1 MRLDKLAENLGDQIE
16 LEWKSFLLRPEPKT
30 PNQEKFVEYTKSWL
44 NPDEQEPDADFNVW
58 ASNESQPSSSI
69 PAQVAH
75 KAVSALAPDR
85 ADDYHHRLLTAYF
98 TENRNISDATTL
110 LDLAEEIGIDR
121 EALES
126 VARDN
131 QESFTKMV
139 IDEHNNAIQSN
150 VTAVP
155 TVVFE
160 HAFAVPG
167 AQPVETY
174 ERLVERIAEKKAERS
189 PDS

>member
-1 MRLDKLAENLGDQIE
+1 MRLDKLAEKVGARITM
-16 LEWKSFLLRPEPKT
+16 EWKSFLLRVEPKT
-30 PNQEKFVEYTKSWL
+30 GDRDKFIEYTKSWL
-44 NPDEQEPDADFNVW
+44 NPGEQEPDANFTVW
-58 ASNESQPSSSI
+58 SSQASQPLSSV

-75 KAVSALAPDR
+75 KAVNAFAPEQ
-85 ADDYHHRLLTAYF
+85 ANDYHHRLLIAYF
-98 TENRNISDATTL
+98 TENQNIGDSDVL

-121 EALES
+121 VGLET
-126 VARDN
+126 VARENADAFN
-131 QESFTKMV
+131 KMV

-174 ERLVERIAEKKAERS
+174 ERLIERIEEKKATNNS
-189 PDS
+189 T